1 MHTKSHTLNIPLK
14 YMLLRECY
22 VVPPL
27 MRTQLHA
34 FFISNTF
41 ISNFTVR
48 LAKNQAKAKHHSEV
62 ELLLFENYSLSSSM
76 LSSKTNMRYS
86 KRFAKSKCVSLH
98 KKWSFQLR
106 ISSVNVWI
114 WSRLLKKF
122 LMKNYNFCAVSDLL
136 RLCVINYPSDCNR
149 NCTVSVITL

>member
-1 MHTKSHTLNIPLK
+1 MHTKSLTLNIPLK
-14 YMLLRECY
+14 YMLLREYY

-34 FFISNTF
+34 FFISN
-41 ISNFTVR
+41 FTVR
-48 LAKNQAKAKHHSEV
+48 LAKNQAKAKRHSEV
-62 ELLLFENYSLSSSM
+62 ELLLFENYSFSSSM

-86 KRFAKSKCVSLH
+86 KRFAKSKGVSLH
-98 KKWSFQLR
+98 KSFPLR

>member
-34 FFISNTF
+34 FFISN
-41 ISNFTVR
+41 FTVR
-48 LAKNQAKAKHHSEV
+48 LAKNQAKAKQHSWGWTFAIW
-62 ELLLFENYSLSSSM
+62 LLNYSLSSSM

-86 KRFAKSKCVSLH
+86 KIFAKSKGVSLH
-98 KKWSFQLR
+98 KSFPLR